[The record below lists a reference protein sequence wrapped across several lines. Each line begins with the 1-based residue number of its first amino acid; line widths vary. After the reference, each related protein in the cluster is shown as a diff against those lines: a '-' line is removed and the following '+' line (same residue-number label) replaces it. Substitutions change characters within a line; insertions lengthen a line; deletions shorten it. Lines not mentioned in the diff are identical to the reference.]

1 MIILSSRTDRRNFF
15 DQCVEGNDIKAY
27 EYIKKIATGRD
38 DCTTGCS
45 LGHPYFMNNYKLIA
59 IDLSK

>member
-1 MIILSSRTDRRNFF
+1 MILSSRTDRRNFF

-38 DCTTGCS
+38 DYTTGCL
-45 LGHPYFMNNYKLIA
+45 LGHAYFMNN
-59 IDLSK
+59 